1 MKENTHISYH
11 CYKVP
16 KTMLSSLLL
25 EATAYV
31 FTVCI
36 VLQFSI
42 VEFSFLSLFIL
53 KVHTASDQ
61 LELVQ
66 SYKQVTFT
74 FPLWHL
80 DFGNFFDFLIQI
92 PFCSVRDNI
101 SSYIFTLESVKRSFT
116 KLLIFLKV
124 LN

>member
-1 MKENTHISYH
+1 MKQNTHISYH

-66 SYKQVTFT
+66 SYKLPLPFHCGILILGTFLT
-74 FPLWHL
+74 F
-80 DFGNFFDFLIQI
+80 
-92 PFCSVRDNI
+92 
-101 SSYIFTLESVKRSFT
+101 
-116 KLLIFLKV
+116 
-124 LN
+124 